1 MRKSRSGIYL
11 MTTLVTSVTVVML
24 MVAGIHLA
32 EQDLAAASRSTQEA
46 EAAAQS
52 GVAYVQARLA
62 ENYQWRGDA
71 NAVVVNTPGLWVRE
85 DQGNI
90 VGLVRNSSGN
100 TSSFRVRFNGQ
111 DDALGNADGLP
122 NPAVL
127 PILMPYVSVQNL
139 TGGSARPVISGTGAY
154 YAVDP
159 ARPGNYDVPGGSA
172 CVLVQ
177 GLAGAGLRDCT
188 PANPQPTSS
197 NGVVERVMEV
207 YLRATAGPGGDAA
220 VMAADAISMDLGTG
234 GSAAKVTSAQSSVV
248 PQIRSKSTITVTGGA
263 ATNYVSPKGRT
274 KSGDGLLNAQ
284 YASGQVTPGQETS
297 GSFYSLTWA
306 NVKKATASDAVLP
319 GGVYVLWDDNS
330 LHYYNQSYSDYVNTI
345 QADPTNAGTLVTSL
359 PSGVQ
364 LDNNG
369 KLTVTRNLFIDG
381 SASATSEF
389 TYIPR
394 KGAQEDLPGASQNG
408 GAYNSNYVSA
418 LPQSS
423 QVGAGNGWMG
433 GPQAAAWT
441 VPLASPLASTL
452 TAGEGNWGSGT
463 WYGIMLEDQGNGT
476 ATLRIDSGYVSLAS
490 LIPGAPAITAN
501 PQQALTS
508 AMQTMSNSNNPQFQ
522 QIYSALTGAG
532 GSSSMNELNLGAVS
546 PSKRSDDLEVKFD
559 PPSGKSAILSANGDV
574 RIGSRVSGNGGSIT
588 SAGQIRIVGAGSNLS
603 ANLKDGLNLYAKGDI
618 VLSSLQQ
625 TGANQYQYKD
635 FKMKGVIY
643 TWKDFQAKIGY
654 NDASVTRWGKL
665 DVEGAVVAYGGDPA
679 GNPGNTGGGK
689 FSVAAQSVDLLY
701 DQAYLTQLNSAP
713 SPGPLTRTLW
723 HFL

>member
-24 MVAGIHLA
+24 MGAGIHLA
-32 EQDLAAASRSTQEA
+32 QQDLAAASRSTQEA

-71 NAVVVNTPGLWVRE
+71 NAVVVNTPELWVRE
-85 DQGNI
+85 DRGNI
-90 VGLVRNSSGN
+90 VGLVRNEAGN

-111 DDALGNADGLP
+111 DDALGNPDGLP
-122 NPAVL
+122 DPAVL
-127 PILMPYVSVQNL
+127 PILMPHVSVQNL
-139 TGGSARPVISGTGAY
+139 LGGSARPVISGTGSFY
-154 YAVDP
+154 TVDP
-159 ARPGNYDVPGGSA
+159 NRPGNYDVPAGSA

-188 PANPQPTSS
+188 AANPQPTS
-197 NGVVERVMEV
+197 NTGVVERVMEV

-220 VMAADAISMDLGTG
+220 VMAADAISIDLGAG
-234 GSAAKVTSAQSSVV
+234 GTAAKVTSAQNSVV
-248 PQIRSKSTITVTGGA
+248 PQIRSKSTITVSGGA
-263 ATNYVSPKGRT
+263 GTNYISPKGRT
-274 KSGDGLLNAQ
+274 KSGDGGLNAQ
-284 YASGQVTPGQETS
+284 YSSGQVTPGQETS

-345 QADPTNAGTLVTSL
+345 QADPTNAGTLVTNL

-381 SASATSEF
+381 SSAATSEF

-394 KGAQEDLPGASQNG
+394 KGAQEDLPSANQS
-408 GAYNSNYVSA
+408 ATTYNSSYVNG
-418 LPQSS
+418 LPQST
-423 QVGAGNGWMG
+423 QVGAGNGWTG
-433 GPQAAAWT
+433 GPQAASWT
-441 VPLASPLASTL
+441 VPLASPLTANL
-452 TAGEGNWGSGT
+452 TAGEGNWGGGT
-463 WYGIMLEDQGNGT
+463 WYGLRLEDQGNGT
-476 ATLRIDSGYVSLAS
+476 ATLRVDSGYQPLSN
-490 LIPGAPAITAN
+490 LISGAPSITAN
-501 PQQALTS
+501 PQLALTMV
-508 AMQTMSNSNNPQFQ
+508 MQTMSSSNNPQFQ
-522 QIYSALTGAG
+522 QIYGALTGGG
-532 GSSSMNELNLGAVS
+532 GSTSMKELNLGAVA
-546 PSKRSDDLEVKFD
+546 PSKRSDDLEVEFD
-559 PPSGKSAILSANGDV
+559 PPSGKSAILSASGDV
-574 RIGSRVSGNGGSIT
+574 RIGSRVSGKGGSIT
-588 SAGQIRIVGAGSNLS
+588 SAGQIRIVGAGSNLA
-603 ANLKDGLNLYAKGDI
+603 ANRKDGLNLYAKGDI

-643 TWKDFQAKIGY
+643 TWKNFQAKIGY
-654 NDASVTRWGKL
+654 DDAAVTRWGKL

-679 GNPGNTGGGK
+679 GNPGNLGGGQ